1 MGIKYKVL
9 TVLMVVA
16 LMLIPLSCVQPQAG
30 ILFDF
35 DGSGVTREPS
45 TETMMQIVIA
55 HTCEVNDE
63 LILKKVEIYGE
74 SETPVKV
81 FEVNKTLNSVSEK
94 LKRLDELVELL
105 KIGMEDEA
113 KFEEISQEASKL
125 IQEIRDE
132 SFSTGYFTLDL
143 RQLKQSL
150 MVGDEIPIIA
160 RATLIHNGN
169 LLTLERNVTA
179 EYQPSLPGSH

>member
-1 MGIKYKVL
+1 VGIKYKVL
-9 TVLMVVA
+9 MVLVVIA

-30 ILFDF
+30 IAFEF
-35 DGSGVTREPS
+35 IGGGVTCEPA
-45 TETMMQIVIA
+45 TETMVQIAIA

-63 LILKKVEIYGE
+63 LILEKVEIYGE
-74 SETPVKV
+74 GETPVKV
-81 FEVNKTLNSVSEK
+81 FEVNKTLNSVSGK
-94 LKRLDELVELL
+94 QKRLDELVELL
-105 KIGMEDEA
+105 ESGMEDEA
-113 KFEEISQEASKL
+113 KYEEIGQEAAKL
-125 IQEIRDE
+125 AQEMRDE

-150 MVGDEIPIIA
+150 MVGDKIPIIA

-179 EYQPSLPGSH
+179 EYQACFPGSH